1 VIDLQREKPRPLR
14 QACDHV
20 PHRRRGRKL
29 HVATLYRWWK
39 DGLRGVHLEV
49 VCLGGT
55 PVTTVEAL
63 HRFFKA
69 LADAKC
75 PPPPASGT
83 AAPAVRPATAR
94 AASVAK
100 QLRVEQEL
108 DRRLGPVDSVPA

>member
-1 VIDLQREKPRPLR
+1 MIDLQHEKPLPLR
-14 QACDHV
+14 QACEHV

-29 HVATLYRWWK
+29 HLATLYRWWK

-75 PPPPASGT
+75 PPAAASDTAVPPA
-83 AAPAVRPATAR
+83 ARPMTAR
-94 AASVAK
+94 AARVVE

-108 DRRLGPVDSVPA
+108 DRALGPIEAA